1 MGSEVGM
8 VARRYQN
15 KFSWIAQ
22 KQDKSSNL
30 NAIETYSNCK
40 MLKLKKKYRNEHAV
54 SKNIYKRHY
63 LVSFKVCN
71 DAKYQKI
78 KNKNDNSVVVIMWY
92 LSGFQL
98 SHYTEG
104 FCSASPLEE
113 ILAYTFS
120 RYPIKSTTAAFI
132 KRRRCAF
139 ILCFICY
146 IMEYD
151 SIFDFDGLIWKQFSR
166 NYYISVSIC
175 VGASKWLCHSLSDR
189 ERDTS
194 PVVCLWQWNW
204 VSHLGSWNL

>member
-1 MGSEVGM
+1 MASEVDM

-30 NAIETYSNCK
+30 NAIETYSNHK
-40 MLKLKKKYRNEHAV
+40 KLKLKKKYINEHAV

-120 RYPIKSTTAAFI
+120 RYPIKSTTARFYQKKEVCFYFFLLLYFGI
-132 KRRRCAF
+132 WCHIWIWWIDMKTIFQELLHFCVN
-139 ILCFICY
+139 LC
-146 IMEYD
+146 
-151 SIFDFDGLIWKQFSR
+151 
-166 NYYISVSIC
+166 
-175 VGASKWLCHSLSDR
+175 LC
-189 ERDTS
+189 
-194 PVVCLWQWNW
+194 Q
-204 VSHLGSWNL
+204 